1 MCSGLGLIRKKG
13 EWDGGL
19 HTRAFGCG
27 LWVEGLEVEDRGMR
41 VEVQQMVDTWD
52 IEAQRRRT
60 GARGLGHGL

>member
-1 MCSGLGLIRKKG
+1 M
-13 EWDGGL
+13 
-19 HTRAFGCG
+19 
-27 LWVEGLEVEDRGMR
+27 EVEDRGLR